1 MQWRPQ
7 VVVLLLRHA
16 HSCWITTV
24 AMIGVTLN
32 VGTGDNGAVDSALE
46 REASMVVRGRA
57 ANF

>member
-1 MQWRPQ
+1 
-7 VVVLLLRHA
+7 
-16 HSCWITTV
+16 
-24 AMIGVTLN
+24 MIGVTLN